1 MKSPMAGY
9 EVWIIYLQAGHKP
22 GPVLEVN
29 AHWVFKAYCSSM

>member
-29 AHWVFKAYCSSM
+29 AH